1 MATERDVV
9 LEEVLGRLTVTC
21 PPAGY
26 QSPEDLEQAIRVAL
40 AGVFLGD
47 PRETVPVS
55 DMGDDEVDALVTLAL
70 DLPTIADMDKQARLN
85 AKCPR
90 CLGTKRNVTETMDVP
105 CFECDGEGW
114 V

>member
-1 MATERDVV
+1 MTTGREVV
-9 LEEVLGRLTVTC
+9 LEEVLSRITVAC

-26 QSPEDLEQAIRVAL
+26 QSPPDLRYAIRVAL
-40 AGVFLGD
+40 AGVILGD
-47 PRETVPVS
+47 PRETVP
-55 DMGDDEVDALVTLAL
+55 DMGDDEVDALVALAL
-70 DLPTIADMDKQARLN
+70 NLPAIADMDEQAHRN

-90 CLGTKRNVTETMDVP
+90 CLGAKRNVTETMDVQ